1 MLYTLQ
7 NDRFTA
13 SVNDLGAELWSLRD
27 RRSGR
32 EYIWQG
38 DARYWTGRSPVLF
51 PIVGRLKDD
60 AYLVNG
66 RQYHLKKHGFA
77 RGACFAP
84 GRDGEGGLTMTLE
97 SSEQT
102 LAQYPFR
109 FRLSL
114 RYRLDEEGLEVEYL
128 VANPSEKEELPF
140 SLGAHPALCCRLGDT
155 LRFERRESLDAWR
168 LGGEQGLLLPERTPL
183 LRDQD
188 RLTITEELFAADALI
203 LEGPSSGYV
212 ELERRGGEG
221 NVRVCFGRTPCLGLW
236 AKPGAPYVCVEPWF
250 GLDDGPQGG
259 GELRCKKHVQRL
271 QPGGRFRF
279 LLRILPQP
287 AGA

>member
-1 MLYTLQ
+1 M
-7 NDRFTA
+7 
-13 SVNDLGAELWSLRD
+13 
-27 RRSGR
+27 
-32 EYIWQG
+32 
-38 DARYWTGRSPVLF
+38 LF

-77 RGACFAP
+77 REACFAP
-84 GRDGEGGLTMTLE
+84 GLDGEGGLTMMLE

-140 SLGAHPALCCRLGDT
+140 SLGAHRPFAASWGYP
-155 LRFERRESLDAWR
+155 RFERRETQDAWR

-188 RLTITEELFAADALI
+188 RLTITKELFAADALI
-203 LEGPSSGYV
+203 LEGQSSGYV
-212 ELERRGGEG
+212 ELERQGGEG

-250 GLDDGPQGG
+250 GLDDGPEGG

-279 LLRILPQP
+279 QLRILPQP